1 MSLIRINMT
10 FKRFHR
16 GSMGIFSR
24 SNPIGDDRYE
34 SHSQEA
40 HNGNRIG
47 EGMFFHIFRHAYGV
61 SIYED
66 RTVVKKR
73 WGAVANP
80 RPVK

>member
-1 MSLIRINMT
+1 MT

-47 EGMFFHIFRHAYGV
+47 EGMFFTFSGMHTKYQYTKTGQLSRNGGGLLPTPY
-61 SIYED
+61 
-66 RTVVKKR
+66 
-73 WGAVANP
+73 P
-80 RPVK
+80 